1 MEKGWIQLLL
11 VGVPVL
17 SLIGSWLALRVVAQR
32 GARRRRGE
40 SGTEHKKII
49 KAEANER
56 FD

>member
-32 GARRRRGE
+32 GTRRRGE
-40 SGTEHKKII
+40 SGTAHKTII
-49 KAEANER
+49 RAEANER
-56 FD
+56 RD